1 MSYDFYML
9 LLQQKYGWDYAWL
22 EWTFFMFL
30 SAEKLRVV
38 PSLSEAWVCPNVWKK
53 WQVLQS
59 TKIITQWVLAS
70 SMCCMSLETPS
81 TLWHFSKSN
90 GCARNSIQAFERFLL
105 PLYRSIYSR
114 ICSATNQPKIIFAF
128 HLREKLILLQKKS
141 GIKLKSTSPESTLC
155 HWNDFA
161 WSSPTGTRP
170 LAISRGRYRGHIPF
184 SSFLPF

>member
-1 MSYDFYML
+1 MTDQPQWAAQEPNVEQKIDDNAAKTESRPQKWGMSYDFYML
-9 LLQQKYGWDYAWL
+9 LLQQKYGWNYAWL

-81 TLWHFSKSN
+81 TL
-90 GCARNSIQAFERFLL
+90 
-105 PLYRSIYSR
+105 
-114 ICSATNQPKIIFAF
+114 
-128 HLREKLILLQKKS
+128 
-141 GIKLKSTSPESTLC
+141 
-155 HWNDFA
+155 
-161 WSSPTGTRP
+161 
-170 LAISRGRYRGHIPF
+170 
-184 SSFLPF
+184 